1 MNALSK
7 LTFAA
12 FVCFAGHCRAGQAM
26 IGWTASPDDWRTNGM
41 TYVLH
46 SHTNPIVEGSPVLV
60 KLNVGTNLSA
70 LVTFTNAGR
79 WFFRVA
85 AVNTDGV
92 ASELSNELLVQSPRP
107 ATELRTVAIEHTI
120 NLPGGFTNV
129 GFFRLSFER

>member
-1 MNALSK
+1 MKILSK
-7 LTFAA
+7 LTFTA
-12 FVCFAGHCRAGQAM
+12 FVCFAGQCLAGQAM

-46 SHTNPIVEGSPVLV
+46 SHTNSIVEGNPVLV
-60 KLNVGTNLSA
+60 KLNVGTNLNA

-85 AVNTDGV
+85 AVNADGV

-120 NLPGGFTNV
+120 NLPSGWTNV
-129 GFFRLSFER
+129 GNFRLSFER